1 MQTIDIHEDL
11 FRGAISVE
19 RLENGWKPWRLP
31 YQKLGLFP
39 PSELHIKA
47 EYGAGVRL
55 SLLSDTTAI
64 QVIIAPQKQ
73 NVKIDCVIDNDLVTT
88 MTVAAGEREGKVDGL
103 PHRMKRI
110 ELYLPQVQPV
120 TVSRINIDERASLDF
135 SPDSR
140 KRWITY
146 GSSITQCGEAA
157 SPALTWPAIIA
168 RRNNLHLTC
177 LGYGGQC
184 HLEPMLAMM
193 IRDLPADYIS
203 LCMGVNVRGKS
214 SLSLRTYK
222 SAVLGFI
229 QIIRE
234 KHRETPI
241 IVISPIY
248 SGFQETNENAI
259 GVSLV
264 KLRKQMKE
272 AVSTLQ
278 AYGDKHLQY
287 VDGLSLFGPEDAS
300 YLPDDLHPNAEGYQL
315 LAERMQQRVVEP
327 FIEANRLNRST

>member
-1 MQTIDIHEDL
+1 MQSVTISEDL
-11 FRGAISVE
+11 FQGAISVE
-19 RLENGWKPWRLP
+19 RLQDGWKPWRLP
-31 YQKLGLFP
+31 YKKLGLFP
-39 PSELHIKA
+39 PAELHTKA

-55 SLLSDTTAI
+55 SLFSDTTTIKVAI
-64 QVIIAPQKQ
+64 VPHERSVQM
-73 NVKIDCVIDNDLVTT
+73 DCVVDNMFVASVTI
-88 MTVAAGEREGKVDGL
+88 AAGESVGIIAGL
-103 PHRMKRI
+103 TNHLKRI

-120 TVSRINIDERASLDF
+120 TVSHVYVDEGASVAWTPALEN
-135 SPDSR
+135 R
-140 KRWITY
+140 KRWIAY

-157 SPALTWPAIIA
+157 SPALTWPAIVA

-177 LGYGGQC
+177 LGFGGQC
-184 HLEPMLAMM
+184 HLEPLVAMM

-203 LCMGVNVRGKS
+203 LCMGVNVRGKA
-214 SLSLRTYK
+214 SLSLRTYQ

-234 KHRETPI
+234 KHSETPLF
-241 IVISPIY
+241 VMSPIY
-248 SGFQETNENAI
+248 SGYQETNENAI

-264 KLRKQMKE
+264 KLREQMKE

-278 AYGDKHLQY
+278 AYGDRHIHY
-287 VDGLSLFGPEDAS
+287 IDGLSLFSQEDAA

-327 FIEANRLNRST
+327 FFH